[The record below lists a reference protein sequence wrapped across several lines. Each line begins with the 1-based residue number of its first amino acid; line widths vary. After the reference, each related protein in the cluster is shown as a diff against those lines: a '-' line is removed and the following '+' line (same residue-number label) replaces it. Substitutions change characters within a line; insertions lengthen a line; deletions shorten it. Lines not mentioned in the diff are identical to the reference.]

1 MIIIIILDKI
11 WSKECEIL
19 AEKVFAL
26 LQLETFIEADEE
38 IALALSNNAH
48 LQELNNKFR
57 GQNKPTNVLSFEN
70 QRELFLGDIA
80 IAYETIVEEAIAQDK
95 TFNDHF
101 THIALHG
108 MLHLLGYDHM
118 NEADQQEMESL
129 EIELLAKLGI
139 ENPYE

>member
-26 LQLETFIEADEE
+26 LQSETFIEADEE

-48 LQELNNKFR
+48 LQELNKKFR

-70 QRELFLGDIA
+70 EREFFLGDIA